1 MSDTSITITQ
11 QGQARTITAIA
22 PGVALSGPQGIQGP
36 TGEQGSRGATGPTGA
51 SNLYELLDVSIDP
64 ETDYLD
70 GRILIYRTSEN
81 KWKVEDN
88 TNFFLPA
95 NNGATGPTGPTGS
108 QGIQGPTG
116 PTGSQGIQ
124 GIQGPTGSQ
133 GIQGPTGSQGIQGP
147 TGPTGPTGSQGIQG
161 IQGPTGSQGIQGPT
175 GPTGSQGIQGP
186 TGSQGIQGVTGATGA
201 TGSQGIQGTPGPTG
215 ATGPTEDNITLFID
229 ATPDDITTGNKGYKQ
244 IAYNCEAI
252 EWYVISGQTGSI
264 EFDIKKSS
272 FANYPSTTSIV
283 GSDYPG
289 LSGAMKDSNTGI
301 TAWSGL
307 SAGDMIDFVINSNTG
322 VQSVGLFIKIRRTS

>member
-1 MSDTSITITQ
+1 MEIFPTIQ
-11 QGQARTITAIA
+11 IKRGSTAGLVPA
-22 PGVALSGPQGIQGP
+22 GLTYGELAVNVTDALLYVGGT
-36 TGEQGSRGATGPTGA
+36 TGETIQIVGGGGGNNFTFGSTLPTSPSAGDIWFDSELGSVFFYVDDGNSQQWVEIGGGGGGGGSVGATGA
-51 SNLYELLDVSIDP
+51 
-64 ETDYLD
+64 
-70 GRILIYRTSEN
+70 
-81 KWKVEDN
+81 
-88 TNFFLPA
+88 
-95 NNGATGPTGPTGS
+95 TGS

-116 PTGSQGIQ
+116 ATGSQGIQGVTGATGSQGIQ
-124 GIQGPTGSQ
+124 GIQGN
-133 GIQGPTGSQGIQGP
+133 
-147 TGPTGPTGSQGIQG
+147 
-161 IQGPTGSQGIQGPT
+161 
-175 GPTGSQGIQGP
+175 
-186 TGSQGIQGVTGATGA
+186 TGATGA

-289 LSGAMKDSNTGI
+289 FSGAMKDSNTGI

-307 SAGDMIDFVINSNTG
+307 SAGDIIDFVINSNTG